1 VIDAVL
7 TIPQNLTAVAAST
20 SDISALV
27 TAAQGIPGLIPALTE
42 TRGLTQFY
50 YPVNS
55 AVNAV
60 IEQLASANETVIT
73 NVLKNHVING
83 TAVYSSQ
90 VTDGASLTSAG
101 GEELKFAS
109 NSSGI
114 FVTSGNSTARVTRP
128 NILTS
133 NGVIH
138 LIDSVLFNTESD
150 PAAASSAVASLSS
163 AQATNSPAE
172 TGPVS
177 SSSAGIQK
185 VDISLPFKVIMG
197 LFAGSILGASLL

>member
-42 TRGLTQFY
+42 TRGLTLFA
-50 YPVNS
+50 PVNS

-109 NSSGI
+109 N
-114 FVTSGNSTARVTRP
+114 VRTPCENKRY
-128 NILTS
+128 L
-133 NGVIH
+133 
-138 LIDSVLFNTESD
+138 VLNNRLVLWYFRHI
-150 PAAASSAVASLSS
+150 
-163 AQATNSPAE
+163 
-172 TGPVS
+172 G
-177 SSSAGIQK
+177 
-185 VDISLPFKVIMG
+185 
-197 LFAGSILGASLL
+197 